1 MAFPALYSMDW
12 EEEIENSSEHFI
24 LNEILTAKAGKGKHA
39 EGIQVMLRVM
49 RSTGLGKGL
58 GGAVLASYGDT

>member
-39 EGIQVMLRVM
+39 EEFR
-49 RSTGLGKGL
+49 
-58 GGAVLASYGDT
+58 